1 MEILEKLR
9 QFLLGFPGFDGE
21 LPADFTQDGPDTSGL
36 FSGGL
41 TEVDR
46 RMDLLGNIRITY
58 QCLFTLHHRMQ
69 PGQDSAQWLLD
80 FENWLTENTSAV
92 QIEKAKVQEVS
103 RLNCGLCTV
112 SLAVNFCKD
121 IDAKEDLYANNGFVY
136 H

>member
-21 LPADFTQDGPDTSGL
+21 LPVDFTQDGPDTSGL
-36 FSGGL
+36 FPVGL
-41 TEVDR
+41 TELDR
-46 RMDLLGNIRITY
+46 RIDLLGNMQVRY
-58 QCLFTLHHRMQ
+58 QSLFTVYHWMR

-80 FENWLTENTSAV
+80 FENWLTEKTKAV
-92 QIEKAKVQEVS
+92 QIKKAKVQEAS
-103 RLNCGLCTV
+103 RLNSSLCTV
-112 SLAVNFCKD
+112 SLAVSFCKD

>member
-21 LPADFTQDGPDTSGL
+21 LPVDFTQDGPDTSGL
-36 FSGGL
+36 FPAGL

-46 RMDLLGNIRITY
+46 RTDLLGNMQVRY
-58 QCLFTLHHRMQ
+58 QSLFTLHHRMR

-80 FENWLTENTSAV
+80 FENWLAEHTNTV
-92 QIEKAKVQEVS
+92 QIQKAKAQEAS
-103 RLNCGLCTV
+103 RLNSGLCTV
-112 SLAVNFCKD
+112 NLAVTFCKD

>member
-9 QFLLGFPGFDGE
+9 QFLLGFPGFEGE
-21 LPADFTQDGPDTSGL
+21 LSVDFTQDGPGNSGL
-36 FSGGL
+36 FPAGL

-46 RMDLLGNIRITY
+46 HMDLLGNIQVRY
-58 QCLFTLHHRMQ
+58 QCLFTLYHRMR

-80 FENWLTENTSAV
+80 FEDWLTENTSAV
-92 QIEKAKVQEVS
+92 QIQKAKAQEVS
-103 RLNCGLCTV
+103 RLNSGLCTV
-112 SLAVNFCKD
+112 SLAVSFCKD

>member
-21 LPADFTQDGPDTSGL
+21 LPVDFTQDGQDASGL
-36 FSGGL
+36 FPAGL

-46 RMDLLGNIRITY
+46 HIDLLGNMQVRY
-58 QCLFTLHHRMQ
+58 ECLFTLHHRMQ
-69 PGQDSAQWLLD
+69 PGQDSAQWLLE
-80 FENWLTENTSAV
+80 FENWLTERTSAV
-92 QIEKAKVQEVS
+92 QIQKAKAQEVS
-103 RLNCGLCTV
+103 RLNSGLCTV
-112 SLAVNFCKD
+112 SLAVSFCKD

>member
-21 LPADFTQDGPDTSGL
+21 LPVDFTQDGPGNSGL
-36 FSGGL
+36 FPGGL
-41 TEVDR
+41 KEVER
-46 RMDLLGNIRITY
+46 YVDLLGNMRVRY
-58 QCLFTLHHRMQ
+58 LLLFTLYHRMQ

-80 FENWLTENTSAV
+80 FENWLTEQTNAV
-92 QIEKAKVQEVS
+92 YIKKAEAKEVS

-112 SLAVNFCKD
+112 TLAVNFCKD
-121 IDAKEDLYANNGFVY
+121 IDAKEGLYANDGFVY

>member
-21 LPADFTQDGPDTSGL
+21 LPVDFTQDGPGNSGL
-36 FSGGL
+36 FPAGL

-46 RMDLLGNIRITY
+46 HADLLGNMQVRY
-58 QCLFTLHHRMQ
+58 QSLFTLYHRTE

-80 FENWLTENTSAV
+80 FENWLTEQTNAV
-92 QIEKAKVQEVS
+92 QIKEAEAKEVS

-112 SLAVNFCKD
+112 TLAVNFCKD
-121 IDAKEDLYANNGFVY
+121 IDAKEDMYANNGFIY

>member
-21 LPADFTQDGPDTSGL
+21 LPVDFTQDGPDTSGL
-36 FSGGL
+36 FPAGL

-46 RMDLLGNIRITY
+46 RTDLLGNMQVRY
-58 QCLFTLHHRMQ
+58 QSLFTLHHRMR
-69 PGQDSAQWLLD
+69 PGQDSTQWLLD
-80 FENWLTENTSAV
+80 FENWLAEHTNTV
-92 QIEKAKVQEVS
+92 QIQKAKAQEAS
-103 RLNCGLCTV
+103 RLNSGLCTV
-112 SLAVNFCKD
+112 NLAVTFCKD